1 MNESED
7 STSYPLILSSLLTQS
22 ARYSLNLVYY
32 SKTVKEEKE
41 KLNQITFTERES
53 MKGEERWMRVNSGRN
68 LLILDP
74 SPLPL
79 TEQ

>member
-7 STSYPLILSSLLTQS
+7 STSYPLILSSLLTHS

-53 MKGEERWMRVNSGRN
+53 MKGEER
-68 LLILDP
+68 
-74 SPLPL
+74 
-79 TEQ
+79 